1 MNQMGRN
8 AVQEED
14 SIAPQTGGTGVQSGK
29 EVWREGESRLW
40 VFLQVWGIDS
50 ESSKMKQRGD
60 MGVQLMSE

>member
-1 MNQMGRN
+1 MQYKRK
-8 AVQEED
+8 
-14 SIAPQTGGTGVQSGK
+14 IALLPRQVQSGK